1 MMQTN
6 PALTLEALTKG
17 LHSGDLLVDALVYEP
32 KGSPNWNWLVESGNT
47 VYYTF
52 DLPAEDRAFLSGESN
67 RRAVSFSPEQQLQT
81 RYALDY
87 IDELTGLQ
95 HIEVVQSNDANLYF
109 AATNLIE
116 ETTAGIVLSQW
127 SYSVVGEEGLLH
139 DLSLRQFL
147 YLDQDEEVLDLTPGG
162 QGYET
167 LLHELGHTLG
177 LVHPHENIELPA
189 SLDSTQNTIMSYN
202 FSGGPYTN
210 FQALDLLALEFL
222 YGSDGIGGQTYA
234 DSVAY
239 IGLNEALVSERKGL
253 LKIREAGSTSQVF
266 QGASQ
271 WVDMV
276 RFSDQLSGYKVIT
289 SGSNPGFIQVQSLSA
304 SLASTYLYNIERL
317 SFTDY
322 VLAFDFQRGQTA
334 YNAAMSVAAF
344 LGPQFLDDFLPTAL
358 ELFDSGLSV
367 REVSSLVEQSQLI
380 PLVYPEAQTTEGW
393 ISVLY
398 QNVMGEAIN
407 LETLRFLTDALQGE
421 LTRVDL
427 LTQVVELGLVEPR
440 VDLTTYQTQ
449 GFVFPIAVL

>member
-6 PALTLEALTKG
+6 SALTLEALTKG

-32 KGSPNWNWLVESGNT
+32 KGSPNWNWLVESGNA
-47 VYYTF
+47 VYFTF
-52 DLPAEDRAFLSGESN
+52 DLPAEDRAFLSGESD
-67 RRAVSFSPEQQLQT
+67 RRAVGFSPEQQMLT
-81 RYALDY
+81 RQALNY
-87 IDELTGLQ
+87 IDQLTGLQ
-95 HIEVVQSNDANLYF
+95 HIEVPQSDGANLYF
-109 AATNLIE
+109 AAKNLIE

-127 SYSVVGEEGLLH
+127 SYSVGGEEDLIE

-147 YLDQDEEVLDLTPGG
+147 YLDQAEKVLDLTPGG

-222 YGSDGIGGQTYA
+222 YGSDGIGGQTYT

-239 IGLNEALVSERKGL
+239 IGVNEASASERKGL
-253 LKIREAGSTSQVF
+253 LKIREADSTSQVF
-266 QGASQ
+266 QGAGQ

-276 RFSDQLSGYKVIT
+276 RFSDQLSAYKVMT
-289 SGSNPGFIQVQSLSA
+289 SESNPGFIQVQSLSVGP
-304 SLASTYLYNIERL
+304 ASTYLYNIERL
-317 SFTDY
+317 AFTDY
-322 VLAFDFQRGQTA
+322 VIAFDFQPGQTA

-344 LGPQFLDDFLPTAL
+344 FGSQFLDDFLPTAL

-367 REVSSLVEQSQLI
+367 REVSSLVEQTQLI
-380 PLVYPEAQTTEGW
+380 PLFYPEAQTTEGW
-393 ISVLY
+393 VSVLY

-407 LETLRFLTDALQGE
+407 LETRRFLTDALQGE

-440 VDLTTYQTQ
+440 VDLVAYQTQ
-449 GFVFPIAVL
+449 GFVFPIDAL